1 MLCMQMLRVVL
12 TWAVAEGAGALYT
25 DVALLQT
32 CAVVV
37 CCR

>member
-25 DVALLQT
+25 DAA
-32 CAVVV
+32 CVVDHV
-37 CCR
+37 LFL